1 MTAAQDIHINLVH
14 VLYVYSRVMG
24 GGGVTT
30 KYSRG
35 VRYMYVCIC
44 DISQTSIKH
53 M

>member
-1 MTAAQDIHINLVH
+1 MYTTQDFHVDLMH

-24 GGGVTT
+24 GGGGGAIT

-35 VRYMYVCIC
+35 VDTCMYI
-44 DISQTSIKH
+44 